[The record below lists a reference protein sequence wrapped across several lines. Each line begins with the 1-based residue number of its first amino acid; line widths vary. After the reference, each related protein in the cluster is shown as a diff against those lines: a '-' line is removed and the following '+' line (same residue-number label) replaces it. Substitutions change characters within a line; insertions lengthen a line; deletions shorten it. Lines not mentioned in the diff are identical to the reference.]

1 METILKTKLNVISPM
16 FSYGNGNKELEARP
30 SELKGLMRYIYRI
43 SNLEEHTTKLY
54 NKESALFGGTIKDNN
69 TESLVASPLRL
80 ELFENKGVN
89 HSESE
94 IVIRSYYDDYKPK
107 KTKCFRG
114 DGIFNLTLRLRKND
128 EESYNYVDLLK
139 LALILGGIGK
149 RARRARGC
157 MTYDELSGMTREDQ
171 IKFVLDQLNLMNKG
185 ICEEAAFVRTSDNII
200 KKLNFKNKFKRPVIE
215 KIEFGKNIY
224 SNKVDEFLKNVDL
237 VSHNIKKYYKVDCNL
252 FATGYAAGSKK
263 LSSAIIVSLSKTN
276 QGIMP
281 VYTYVTAVINE
292 GEYIDTDMK
301 ERNKYVA
308 EIKKRVEKAK
318 CVIQYSI

>member
-1 METILKTKLNVISPM
+1 METILKTELNVISPM
-16 FSYGNGNKELEARP
+16 FSYGNQELEARP
-30 SELKGLMRYIYRI
+30 FELKGLMRYIYRI
-43 SNLEEHTTKLY
+43 SNLEEDTAKLY

-69 TESLVASPLRL
+69 IETLVASPLRL
-80 ELFENKGVN
+80 ELFKNKGVN

-94 IVIRSYYDDYKPK
+94 IVIRSYKKGYQPK

-200 KKLNFKNKFKRPVIE
+200 KKLNFKNIFERPVIE
-215 KIEFGKNIY
+215 KIEFGKNIC

-237 VSHNIKKYYKVDCNL
+237 ASHNIKKYYKVDCNL
-252 FATGYAAGSKK
+252 FATGYASKENGR

-281 VYTYVTAVINE
+281 VYTYVTAIADQ
-292 GEYIDTDMK
+292 GKHIDTDMK
-301 ERNKYVA
+301 ERDEYVA
-308 EIKKRVEKAK
+308 KIKKRVEKAK